1 MKHTVVKNI
10 PASTDTTLFTVP
22 VGYIAEVYMVFI
34 SNTSGATGSA
44 DFWWQK
50 NGTSYYVLDAKSLSN
65 GDFLQ
70 FSNGSIIMQANDSL
84 RFNTGKPMTVMASFD
99 LIQAPPMYAFVN

>member
-22 VGYIAEVYMVFI
+22 NGYIAEVYMVFI
-34 SNTSGATGSA
+34 SNTSGSSGSA
-44 DFWWQK
+44 DFWWRK
-50 NGTSYYVLDAKSLSN
+50 AGTNYYVLDSKNLSS

-70 FSNGSIIMQANDSL
+70 FSNGSIIMQAGDAL
-84 RFNTGKPMTVMASFD
+84 QFNTGQPMTVMASFD
-99 LIQAPPMYAFVN
+99 LVQAPPMYAFAN